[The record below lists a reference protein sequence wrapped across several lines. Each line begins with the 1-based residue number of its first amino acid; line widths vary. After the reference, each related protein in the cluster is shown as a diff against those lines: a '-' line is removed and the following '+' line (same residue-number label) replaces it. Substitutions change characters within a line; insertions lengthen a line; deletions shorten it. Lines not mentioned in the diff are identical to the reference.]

1 MTDFILM
8 NGDKKLAKFSCDG
21 DVVDGI
27 KKDSQWVLKR
37 LPPYG
42 RANINKLLRCAKL
55 YDLESYLKVAK
66 AISLN
71 DTLWVNDC
79 SNLTEWGKIN
89 PYKNRLSR
97 VVSEVAL
104 IYNYTGGELRS
115 PSPEYQTSGM
125 FDKCWRRIGGD
136 IYLIKLGTEKYTD
149 ITGNEPYSEVL
160 SYQVAKAMGLDNIT
174 EYTIME
180 DYKSSRSRQ
189 IVGNCSSCKM
199 FTSEEHGFLP
209 IEHTKFGRMYITDIY
224 NHLGDKDKRKL
235 LEMLL
240 LDSVIL
246 NIDRHTG
253 NFGMMIDNS
262 NLRYLGLAPIFDNN
276 VALIP
281 RISIRDREK
290 EELWGEIRCQH
301 PKTMENTFIGQGRSA
316 VNADRSLLNNLKR
329 LKDFEFDISG
339 MKHFSKNRADF
350 LSRLVQYQ
358 ARKIGE
364 LR

>member
-1 MTDFILM
+1 MTNFILM
-8 NGDKKLAKFSCDG
+8 NGNRRLAKFSCDG
-21 DVVDGI
+21 DKINGI
-27 KKDSQWVLKR
+27 ADDNLWITRR

-42 RANINKLLRCAKL
+42 RANINKLLKCAKL

-79 SNLTEWGKIN
+79 SSPTEWARIN

-104 IYNYTGGELRS
+104 IYNYTGGDLRS

-125 FDKCWRRIGGD
+125 FDKCWRRIDGD
-136 IYLIKLGTEKYTD
+136 IYLIKLGGEKYTD

-160 SYQVAKAMGLDNIT
+160 SYQVAKAMGLTNIT
-174 EYTIME
+174 EYTIKE
-180 DYKSSRSRQ
+180 DYKSSTLHQ
-189 IVGNCSSCKM
+189 VIGNCSSCKM
-199 FTSEEHGFLP
+199 FTSEECGFLP
-209 IEHTKFGRMYITDIY
+209 IEHTKFRGMYITEMFKHI
-224 NHLGDKDKRKL
+224 GRSDKRRL
-235 LEMLL
+235 LEMLI

-246 NIDRHTG
+246 NIDRHDG
-253 NFGMMIDNS
+253 NFGLMIDNS
-262 NLRYLGLAPIFDNN
+262 SFEYLGLAPIFDNN

-281 RISIRDREK
+281 RIPIRDRDK
-290 EELWGEIRCQH
+290 AELWADLNAQK
-301 PKTMENTFIGQGRSA
+301 PKTMEMSFIKQGREA

-329 LKDFEFDISG
+329 LKDFEFDLSG
-339 MKHFSKNRADF
+339 MSHFSKERADF

-358 ARKIGE
+358 AKKIGE